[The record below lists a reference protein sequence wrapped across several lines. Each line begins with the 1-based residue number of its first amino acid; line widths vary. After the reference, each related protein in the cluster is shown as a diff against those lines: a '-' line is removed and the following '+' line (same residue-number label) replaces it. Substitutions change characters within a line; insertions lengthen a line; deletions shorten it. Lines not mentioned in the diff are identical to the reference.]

1 MDTVSQFAL
10 AAGLAWASG
19 LRLYLICFVLGM
31 AGHFQWLEL
40 PGQLKLLSDP
50 WLLGASGILMAGE
63 FIADKV
69 PAFDSFWDALHTF
82 IRGPGGALLAGLAV
96 ANGASSE
103 ATVLITG
110 LIGGVIATGAH
121 AGKASARVAINH
133 SPEPFSNW
141 GTSALEDV
149 GSLGIVWLAWQ
160 HPYICLA
167 LLAAFLL
174 ALIWLLPKI
183 FRLLRGTFRTLA
195 SFLRKDGSGAVNDL
209 PPQLK

>member
-1 MDTVSQFAL
+1 MLT
-10 AAGLAWASG
+10 
-19 LRLYLICFVLGM
+19 
-31 AGHFQWLEL
+31 
-40 PGQLKLLSDP
+40 DP
-50 WLLGASGILMAGE
+50 WLLGASGVLMAGE

-96 ANGASSE
+96 ANGASSD

-141 GTSALEDV
+141 GASALEDV

-167 LLAAFLL
+167 LLALFLL

-195 SFLRKDGSGAVNDL
+195 SFLRKNGSDARPAQL
-209 PPQLK
+209 P